1 MSATTAELVSENVRP
16 PIPPASPVG
25 ARRQRR
31 PQDALILSEL
41 DPLAVVDHLDGDA
54 APVRLTTFG
63 AVRETCPKCQRTQL
77 RLVLRQAC
85 VRNEHLFCEE
95 CASCFDAHYPDGK
108 PALSI

>member
-1 MSATTAELVSENVRP
+1 MNAYTADFVSEPTRP
-16 PIPPASPVG
+16 SMPPASPVG

-41 DPLAVVDHLDGDA
+41 DPMAVVDHLDDDA
-54 APVRLTTFG
+54 TPLHLTTFG
-63 AVRETCPKCQRTQL
+63 TVREICPKCQRTQL

-85 VRNEHLFCEE
+85 VRNAHLFCEE

-108 PALSI
+108 SALSI